1 MEWITRG
8 SLIEKVNRDRETLA
22 WTGSCFKQTDPN
34 IIGKA
39 VQSQTKYYSVVWKT
53 CQERK
58 KPRSSSER
66 PRKIDNIGL
75 ENICSFKK
83 DESDEHLNCLK
94 RQIRLEAK
102 ETHERSNSAG
112 NQLDY
117 IKISKRTVGRYTK
130 MVDDVQVTK

>member
-1 MEWITRG
+1 MEDL
-8 SLIEKVNRDRETLA
+8 S
-22 WTGSCFKQTDPN
+22 
-34 IIGKA
+34 
-39 VQSQTKYYSVVWKT
+39 
-53 CQERK
+53 RK
-58 KPRSSSER
+58 EKPRNSSER
-66 PRKIDNIGL
+66 PRKVGL

-130 MVDDVQVTK
+130 MVDNVQVTK